1 MLEDLKGKRV
11 LVTGGSRCIGAEIAK
26 GLANVGVRCCITY
39 SSNAASAEKVLSEL
53 SGDGHMILQL
63 DISSEE
69 SVQNGF
75 SQVLESFGGLEGLVN
90 NAGVTADQLVLRM
103 KTEDFDKVV
112 QTNLR
117 GSFLCCKIAIKIMV
131 KARRGS
137 IVNMS
142 SVIAQMGNPGQANY
156 AASKGGLEAMTRSLA
171 LEVASRNV
179 RLNCIAPGFIDTDMT
194 DALEDKQKEAI
205 LANIPMQRMGTPAE
219 IATTTAFLLSDM
231 SSYITGQVLGVN
243 GGLYC

>member
-11 LVTGGSRCIGAEIAK
+11 LVTGGSRGIGAEIAK
-26 GLANVGVRCCITY
+26 GLANEGVRCCITY

>member
-1 MLEDLKGKRV
+1 MLDDLKDKKV
-11 LVTGGSRCIGAEIAK
+11 LVTGGSRGIGAEIAK
-26 GLANVGVRCCITY
+26 GLASAGARCCITY
-39 SSNAASAEKVLSEL
+39 SSNAAAAEKVLSEMA
-53 SGDGHMILQL
+53 GDGHMILQL
-63 DISSEE
+63 DISSED
-69 SVQNGF
+69 SIAAGF
-75 SQVLESFGGLEGLVN
+75 SQVLETFGGLDGLVN

-103 KTEDFDKVV
+103 KTDDFDRVL

-117 GSFLCCKIAIKIMV
+117 GSFLCCKAAIKVMM
-131 KARRGS
+131 KARKGS

-142 SVIAQMGNPGQANY
+142 SVIAQKGNPGQANY

-179 RLNCIAPGFIDTDMT
+179 RLNCIAPGFIATDMT
-194 DALEDKQKEAI
+194 SALEEKQKEAI
-205 LANIPMQRMGTPAE
+205 LGNIPMQRMGEPKEVA
-219 IATTTAFLLSDM
+219 ATTAFLLSDM